1 MKMKFLL
8 FFYVVVRAISAELVA
23 ESSLLTGNA
32 CPKLSTVLQEILNRE
47 SLLRFTMTQK
57 VLNLMVDVAD
67 SKKEDA
73 LISEKL
79 QKLSKEIQAL
89 KADNQIQREEISNLN
104 RKIGELQTSQ
114 MEGKTK
120 LLSHLDDYQTFSL
133 TVNETLQSIQENQ
146 SAGYIK
152 LMDVTNKSGMLI
164 NNLKDG
170 VKELKLENHKQAE
183 NVSEVKNLLMK
194 IKLQSDELVRNLTN
208 VAENMQQLED
218 ENKKQ
223 NTEINGLEKEHTNFK
238 KDILQIQTQ
247 QSDGN
252 NDVLLLKE
260 SHLKLFNA
268 VNETLTDIWHNLTAN
283 DNQLRDKIARL
294 YPAEIPGNYAFY
306 SELSTSITNGYV
318 VFNNC
323 KTNEGS
329 AYDEM
334 TGIFTCKYSGTYAF
348 SWTIATSG
356 HRYTEA
362 ELLVNDEVI
371 GSSGTDS
378 RPSRDTADS
387 STGFVAC
394 NLGVGDKVRIRVNG
408 TADGNYSTFSGW
420 RLPDGNSSLYARA
433 MSQLNRPS
441 TYSRGYPFQSVINNG
456 NHYDSYK
463 GIYTCPEDGLYA
475 FTFTVEASNSR
486 ALHVYL
492 YRSGRS
498 LNPFSV
504 FPDAASGD
512 YVDTSST
519 LQIYSLSKGDTIYVN
534 GSGVVEP
541 LHSTF
546 AVWRIGRTSS
556 DTPGFMGYTS
566 YSTSSKPLIYSE
578 EVLDTSNSFN
588 NTHFLAP
595 KDGVYLFFWNMM
607 TYKRR
612 LESFLQVNDQTV
624 GRTIGDGRTAYY
636 DSSSN
641 LVIVRLHKNDNVKV
655 MHDGTADGGQTMI
668 SGYFL
673 FP

>member
-1 MKMKFLL
+1 MM
-8 FFYVVVRAISAELVA
+8 
-23 ESSLLTGNA
+23 
-32 CPKLSTVLQEILNRE
+32 
-47 SLLRFTMTQK
+47 RFTMTQK

-79 QKLSKEIQAL
+79 QRLSTEIQAL
-89 KADNQIQREEISNLN
+89 KADNQKQREEISNLN
-104 RKIGELQTSQ
+104 QKIGELQTSQ
-114 MEGKTK
+114 MEGKTR
-120 LLSHLDDYQTFSL
+120 LLSHLEDYQTFSL
-133 TVNETLQSIQENQ
+133 TVNETSQSIQENQ
-146 SAGYIK
+146 SAGYLK
-152 LMDVTNKSGMLI
+152 LMDVRNKSGMLI
-164 NNLKDG
+164 NNLKDD
-170 VKELKLENHKQAE
+170 V
-183 NVSEVKNLLMK
+183 
-194 IKLQSDELVRNLTN
+194 
-208 VAENMQQLED
+208 
-218 ENKKQ
+218 
-223 NTEINGLEKEHTNFK
+223 NGLEKEFTDFK
-238 KDILQIQTQ
+238 KDLLQLQAK
-247 QSDGN
+247 QSDG
-252 NDVLLLKE
+252 D
-260 SHLKLFNA
+260 NA
-268 VNETLTDIWHNLTAN
+268 VNETLADIWQNLIAY
-283 DNQLRDKIARL
+283 DNQLRDKIIRL
-294 YPAEIPGNYAFY
+294 PPEIPGNYAFY
-306 SELSTSITNGYV
+306 SELSTAMSNGYV

-394 NLGVGDKVRIRVNG
+394 NLGVGDKVRIRVDG

-433 MSQLNRPS
+433 MSQLNQPS
-441 TYSRGYPFQSVINNG
+441 TAFRGYPFQSVINNG

-475 FTFTVEASNSR
+475 FTFTVEASNGR

-498 LNPFSV
+498 LSPFSV
-504 FPDAASGD
+504 YPFAASGD

-519 LQIYSLSKGDTIYVN
+519 LQIYSLSKGDKISVY
-534 GSGVVEP
+534 GDGVTKL

-546 AVWRIGRTSS
+546 SVWRIGNTSS
-556 DTPGFMGYTS
+556 DTPAFMGYTS
-566 YSTSSKPLIYSE
+566 YSTSSKPLIYNR
-578 EVLDTSNSFN
+578 EVLDNSNSFN

-607 TYKRR
+607 AYKRR

-624 GRTIGDGRTAYY
+624 GRTIGDGRTAFF
-636 DSSSN
+636 DNSSN

-655 MHDGTADGGQTMI
+655 MHDGEADDNQTMI

-673 FP
+673 FPLFSGEFL

>member
-1 MKMKFLL
+1 MKMIFLL
-8 FFYVVVRAISAELVA
+8 IFYLVVRAISVELVA

-32 CPKLSTVLQEILNRE
+32 CPKLSTVMQEIL
-47 SLLRFTMTQK
+47 K
-57 VLNLMVDVAD
+57 VLNLIVDGAD
-67 SKKEDA
+67 SKKRDA
-73 LISEKL
+73 LFSNFQSVISE
-79 QKLSKEIQAL
+79 IQTI
-89 KADNQIQREEISNLN
+89 KADNQKQREVISNLN
-104 RKIGELQTSQ
+104 QKIGELQTSQ

-120 LLSHLDDYQTFSL
+120 LLSHLEDYQTFSL

-146 SAGYIK
+146 SAGYK
-152 LMDVTNKSGMLI
+152 TLMDVQKKSGMLI

-170 VKELKLENHKQAE
+170 VKELKVETRNQAE
-183 NVSEVKNLLMK
+183 DVKEAKNLLMK
-194 IKLQSDELVRNLTN
+194 IKVQSDELVRNLTN
-208 VAENMQQLED
+208 VTENMQQQQQQLEN

-223 NTEINGLEKEHTNFK
+223 NTEINGLEKEHIDFK
-238 KDILQIQTQ
+238 KDLLQIQTQ

-260 SHLKLFNA
+260 SHLKLSNA
-268 VNETLTDIWHNLTAN
+268 VNETLTEIWQNLTAN

-294 YPAEIPGNYAFY
+294 YLAEIPGNYAFY
-306 SELSTSITNGYV
+306 SQLSTSITNGYV

-420 RLPDGNSSLYARA
+420 RLPDGNFSLYARA
-433 MSQLNRPS
+433 MSQLNQPS
-441 TYSRGYPFQSVINNG
+441 TAFRGYPFQSVINKG
-456 NHYDSYK
+456 NHYDSNT

-475 FTFTVEASNSR
+475 FTFTLEASNGR

-498 LNPFSV
+498 LSPFSV

-519 LQIYSLSKGDTIYVN
+519 LQIYSLSKGDTIYVD
-534 GSGVVEP
+534 GRFVVEP

-546 AVWRIGRTSS
+546 AVWRIGNTSS
-556 DTPGFMGYTS
+556 DTTAFMGYTP
-566 YSTSSKPLIYSE
+566 YHRSSNPLRYNE
-578 EVLDTSNSFN
+578 EVLDTSTSFN

-595 KDGVYLFFWNMM
+595 KDGVYLFFWNMEA
-607 TYKRR
+607 YRRR

-624 GRTIGDGRTAYY
+624 GRTICDGRTADW

-655 MHDGTADGGQTMI
+655 MHAGRAHGYQTMI